1 MKVYQSTSESLKI
14 VLQIK
19 RYIILTC
26 KLLEKKNVLKPH
38 CIKCH
43 EFVIICEHMVL
54 RRVWFIRCCFFC
66 WCRGCCSNCI
76 CSAGC
81 CCWVYRITQ
90 GNELIAVR
98 VCKLSIKKI
107 SWLIWFLELTYLPVY
122 HYFAVVY
129 SFLFKITSLKTIFL
143 NFQYNMYH
151 PFSVNKM
158 QLYKEY
164 LSFNKILYTWKT

>member
-1 MKVYQSTSESLKI
+1 MDLLFHTTATMATIKSMVVTETTAAIMPIFPLKWKKKPISMAKLKKIMKVYQSTSESLKI

-54 RRVWFIRCCFFC
+54 RWVWFIRCCLFC
-66 WCRGCCSNCI
+66 WCRGYCSNSI

-81 CCWVYRITQ
+81 CWVYRIPQ
-90 GNELIAVR
+90 GNELITVG
-98 VCKLSIKKI
+98 VCKLSIKK
-107 SWLIWFLELTYLPVY
+107 SVDWFD
-122 HYFAVVY
+122 
-129 SFLFKITSLKTIFL
+129 FL
-143 NFQYNMYH
+143 N
-151 PFSVNKM
+151 
-158 QLYKEY
+158 
-164 LSFNKILYTWKT
+164 